1 MVRIRRRRNLPVLF
15 ALLVGAGALAAAAR
29 PAPRASVAGRL
40 VVLDRGG
47 RSAADVGE
55 AVVWLEGAGLPRA
68 APAEERIDTERK
80 RFVPHVLVVAA
91 GSAVAFPN
99 HDPFA
104 HNVFSRTE
112 GAAFDLGLYERGE
125 TPSTRFARA
134 GVVRVHCN
142 VHAQMSAVVVVR
154 DNAAWARPSSDGS
167 FRLPEVP
174 PGDYVLHAWHERA
187 PELTRPIAVPPGGVR
202 DLALE
207 MDARG
212 WRYRPHLDK
221 NGKPYPKQGRRY

>member
-1 MVRIRRRRNLPVLF
+1 MVRIRRRRNLP
-15 ALLVGAGALAAAAR
+15 ALLALALAGGALGAAAH
-29 PAPRASVAGRL
+29 PAPRAAVAGRL

-55 AVVWLEGAGLPRA
+55 AVVWLEGTGLPRA
-68 APAEERIDTERK
+68 APAEGRIDTERK

-91 GSAVAFPN
+91 GSSVAFPN
-99 HDPFA
+99 HDPFD

-112 GAAFDLGLYERGE
+112 GSAFDLGLYERGASR
-125 TPSTRFARA
+125 STRFQRA

-154 DNAAWARPSSDGS
+154 DNGAWARPSSDGS
-167 FRLPEVP
+167 FALPDVP

-187 PELTRPIAVPPGGVR
+187 PEITRPITVPPGGLR

-212 WRYRPHLDK
+212 WRYQPHLDK
-221 NGKPYPKQGRRY
+221 NGRPYPKQGRRY